1 MITSFLALLLLIAG
15 TFAWTSIS
23 QRALNEKDGENKI
36 TSGGRIHDDYSKAT
50 GNKDIYGENYGTK
63 DLYVRIKLS
72 EYFEKNGTPLISGT
86 TKDDKNTWTPYG
98 LPSSAETTA
107 YRDYVTWELGGDK
120 VFLPTFNTDSDN
132 KSTDAAQDAIDV
144 LTGGATAQGNGEQDA
159 FTNGQVVPNDDDATI
174 THIAKPT
181 LTQGRAPI
189 SMATWKTLP
198 ASEKIG
204 AYWVIDTDGWAYW
217 AETLKPTQAT
227 SLLLTQ
233 LSYNDEKIG
242 GIEGKWYYG
251 IDVIGEFAT
260 EEDKGDFSNSN
271 HGAPSSDAAN
281 LINVL
286 TKKPTY
292 HVTITNVEEDLVLK
306 QGESKQ
312 FEASVTETD
321 FEGNETSVET
331 PITWSVSPE
340 EVASIATDGTVT
352 VSSELEEETTI
363 TVTATAATYNQNTTF
378 TFTARPITVE
388 VGAIGAEF
396 DFFGETYIHLKDLGE
411 GNHLVQRK
419 YLLKVVNTSTTN
431 TYNGGAL
438 DLAMKSYYES
448 LSDETKSVVQPVQS
462 NFIVGQGGSRSADL
476 LLANNVPND
485 HAVVTPGG
493 EKKAFALSAAE
504 VNSVSGPGLAYPT
517 KASRTGYYESNS
529 SSVAWRLRTAYTA
542 TDNWVIARNEDGAIY
557 SGSNWSQNTATIN
570 DFGARP
576 ALIIHP

>member
-1 MITSFLALLLLIAG
+1 MITVFLALLLLIAG

-50 GNKDIYGENYGTK
+50 GNKDIYGENFGTK

-72 EYFEKNGTPLISGT
+72 EYFEKNGSPLVAGT

-144 LTGGATAQGNGEQDA
+144 LTGGATAQGNGEHDA

-198 ASEKIG
+198 ANEKVG
-204 AYWVIDTDGWAYW
+204 DYWVIDTDGWAYW
-217 AETLKPTQAT
+217 ANTLKPTQAT

-242 GIEGKWYYG
+242 EIEGKWYYG

-260 EEDKGDFSNSN
+260 EEDKGDFINSD
-271 HGAPSSDAAN
+271 HGAPSTDATD

-292 HVTITNVEEDLVLK
+292 HVTIMNGEEDLVLK
-306 QGESKQ
+306 QGDSKQ
-312 FEASVTETD
+312 FIASGMVID
-321 FEGNETSVET
+321 FEGNETLVET

-340 EVASIATDGTVT
+340 EVANISTDGTVT
-352 VSSELEEETTI
+352 ISSELEEETTV
-363 TVTATAATYNQNTTF
+363 TVTATAPAFNKQTTF
-378 TFTARPITVE
+378 TFTVSPITVE
-388 VGAIGAEF
+388 IGAIGEEF

-419 YLLKVVNTSTTN
+419 YLLELADKTTTN

-438 DLAMKSYYES
+438 DLAMKSYYEG
-448 LSDETKSVVQPVQS
+448 LSNAAKSMVQPVQS
-462 NFIVGQGGSRSADL
+462 NFTVGQGGTPVTQS
-476 LLANNVPND
+476 LLASNLPND
-485 HAVVTPGG
+485 HAVVTPDG
-493 EKKAFALSAAE
+493 EKKAFALSASE
-504 VNSVSGPGLAYPT
+504 LNSVSGSGLAYPN
-517 KASRTGYYESNS
+517 AESRIARYESGS
-529 SSVAWRLRTAYTA
+529 SGGLWRTRTALNSTY
-542 TDNWVIARNEDGAIY
+542 NWVITDAGNIFAGDRGRWTE
-557 SGSNWSQNTATIN
+557 NTTTAY
-570 DFGARP
+570 DHGLRP
-576 ALIIHP
+576 AMIIHL

>member
-204 AYWVIDTDGWAYW
+204 AYWVIDSDGWAYW

-260 EEDKGDFSNSN
+260 EEDKGDFNNSV

-286 TKKPTY
+286 TKKTTY
-292 HVTITNVEEDLVLK
+292 HVTITNGEEDLVLK

-340 EVASIATDGTVT
+340 EVATIKTDGTVT
-352 VSSELEEETTI
+352 VSSELEEETTV
-363 TVTATAATYNQNTTF
+363 TVTATAAAYKQSTTF
-378 TFTARPITVE
+378 TFTVSPITVE
-388 VGAIGAEF
+388 VGAIGDEF
-396 DFFGETYIHLKDLGE
+396 DFFGETYIHLKDLGD
-411 GNHLVQRK
+411 GNHLIQRK
-419 YLLKVVNTSTTN
+419 YVLPATSTT
-431 TYNGGAL
+431 TLAYNGGPL
-438 DLAMKSYYES
+438 DQVMKTYYAG
-448 LSDETKSVVQPVQS
+448 LSADAKQVIQPVQTS
-462 NFIVGQGGSRSADL
+462 FEIGMGGSYGSGQL
-476 LLANNVPND
+476 IVPGAPQD
-485 HAVVTPGG
+485 YATVTPSG
-493 EKKAFALSAAE
+493 EKKAFALSVAE
-504 VNSVSGPGLAYPT
+504 LNDVSGPGKAYPT
-517 KASRTGYYESNS
+517 IASRGAVRETSPS
-529 SSVAWRLRTAYTA
+529 TKVKWWLRTQYDSTRSWIVHNNSAGEI
-542 TDNWVIARNEDGAIY
+542 WVGLPSASDG
-557 SGSNWSQNTATIN
+557 GV
-570 DFGARP
+570 RP
-576 ALIIHP
+576 ALIIHA